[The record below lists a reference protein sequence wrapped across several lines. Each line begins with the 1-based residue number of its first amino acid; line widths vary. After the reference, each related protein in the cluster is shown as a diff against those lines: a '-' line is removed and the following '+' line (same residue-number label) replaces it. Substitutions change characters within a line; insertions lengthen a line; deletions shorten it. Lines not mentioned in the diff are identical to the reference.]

1 MTRIGHKPSAFWA
14 ALAYGIIIGWPLAC
28 VGSEASADSDL
39 GSPPITVTRST
50 TYATVG
56 FPFSAVISRS
66 GAVLVSVTAD
76 GRAAS
81 ATGVQVFD
89 RGREG
94 WVARCLNALPA
105 SVGSGAEA
113 EVLSL
118 FSGTRERDAAMGIG
132 RPGAIFYRVED
143 LLACNGGGYVVG
155 QGTAGPLGAGTFA
168 VAVTPDG
175 KFAFVA
181 NEYGIAVGAR
191 TEGNIGVVA
200 IERDF
205 EGNLTGSAVLIG
217 QIPTGGNAVAGL
229 AISPDGRRVYVTSEV
244 AAPSTVASGA
254 GNPVLA
260 RTGCLQQAGSVPTRN
275 GLLTVIDAAAA
286 EANPGTAAILATID
300 AGCSPVRMAETRDQK
315 TLWVSARGDDR
326 LLAFD
331 TATLELNPDAALLG
345 YAATGGTAPVGIRLF
360 QHDRFLAV
368 ANSNRFDTGVAN
380 ATILDVTC
388 PVSAKIVQ
396 TIPTGLFPREI
407 NVAPND
413 ATLLLTNYLS
423 ETFQVIETSTRI
435 WGDQNDEVP
444 SAAGRGTSRENDSA
458 GKPRHIGCQRPDH
471 DSLGISG
478 PSTGESD
485 SN

>member
-1 MTRIGHKPSAFWA
+1 M
-14 ALAYGIIIGWPLAC
+14 
-28 VGSEASADSDL
+28 
-39 GSPPITVTRST
+39 
-50 TYATVG
+50 
-56 FPFSAVISRS
+56 
-66 GAVLVSVTAD
+66 LVSVTAD

-89 RGREG
+89 QRREG

-105 SVGSGAEA
+105 SVGPGADA

-118 FSGTRERDAAMGIG
+118 FSGMRDAAMGIG

-143 LLACNGGGYVVG
+143 LLACNGDGGGYVVG
-155 QGTAGPLGAGTFA
+155 QGTTGPLGAGTFA

-181 NEYGIAVGAR
+181 NEYGIAAGAR

-217 QIPTGGNAVAGL
+217 QIPTGGNAIAGVTL
-229 AISPDGRRVYVTSEV
+229 SPDGRRVYVTSEV
-244 AAPSTVASGA
+244 AAPSTVASGD

-300 AGCSPVRMAETRDQK
+300 AGCSPVRMVETRDQK

-326 LLAFD
+326 VLAFD
-331 TATLELNPDAALLG
+331 TATLESNPDAALLG

-396 TIPTGLFPREI
+396 TIPTGSFPREI
-407 NVAPND
+407 NVAPDD

-435 WGDQNDEVP
+435 WDDQNDVVP
-444 SAAGRGTSRENDSA
+444 MAAGLGTSRENDSA
-458 GKPRHIGCQRPDH
+458 GKPGYIGCQRPDH

-478 PSTGESD
+478 PSTGGK
-485 SN
+485 

>member
-1 MTRIGHKPSAFWA
+1 MTRIGHKLSVFWA
-14 ALAYGIIIGWPLAC
+14 ALRYGIIVGWPLAC

-39 GSPPITVTRST
+39 GGPPITVTRST

-56 FPFSAVISRS
+56 FPFSAVILRS
-66 GAVLVSVTAD
+66 GDVLVSVTAD
-76 GRAAS
+76 GRTAS
-81 ATGVQVFD
+81 TTGVQVFN
-89 RGREG
+89 RRREG
-94 WVARCLNALPA
+94 WMARCLNALPLDT
-105 SVGSGAEA
+105 GANA

-118 FSGTRERDAAMGIG
+118 FSRTRDAAMGIG

-143 LLACNGGGYVVG
+143 LLACNGGGHVVG
-155 QGTAGPLGAGTFA
+155 QGSAGPLGAGTFA

-181 NEYGIAVGAR
+181 NEYGIAPGAR
-191 TEGNIGVVA
+191 TQGNIGVVA

-205 EGNLTGSAVLIG
+205 EGNFTGSTVLIG
-217 QIPTGGNAVAGL
+217 QIPTGGNAIAGV

-244 AAPSTVASGA
+244 AAKGTVASGG
-254 GNPVLA
+254 GNPVLE

-300 AGCSPVRMAETRDQK
+300 SGCSPVRMAETRDQK

-331 TATLELNPDAALLG
+331 TATLESNPDAALLG
-345 YAATGGTAPVGIRLF
+345 YADTGGTAPVGIRLF

-380 ATILDVTC
+380 AAILDVTC
-388 PVSAKIVQ
+388 PASANIVQ

-407 NVAPND
+407 NVAPDD

-423 ETFQVIETSTRI
+423 ETFQVIETSARV
-435 WGDQNDEVP
+435 WDDRDDVGP
-444 SAAGRGTSRENDSA
+444 SAEGRAISGENDSA
-458 GKPRHIGCQRPDH
+458 RKPRHIGCQRPR
-471 DSLGISG
+471 
-478 PSTGESD
+478 
-485 SN
+485 